1 MIFIFYGEA
10 AMAARWRAEMTLVG
24 GLAGLALTR
33 SIACGTGGPAEVDP
47 DVAALLADFGPL
59 VVIPAVERATT
70 SASALQIAIDDWAAA
85 PSDDDARQAAQQA
98 FLEAVGAWEPLEM
111 AQVGP
116 AASSLDAVGGQDL
129 RDEILSYPTVN
140 ACRVD
145 QLTAEGAY
153 AQPAFFEENLVTS
166 RGLDALDRLLFAD
179 DVANACG
186 EEIDI
191 NVEGTWTALGS
202 DEIRARRAAYAS
214 VLAHRLVEDLGRL
227 SDAWV
232 ADDFAGQLAA
242 AGGEG
247 SPYDTADQALQD
259 VFGALFALETSTQDR
274 KLGRVL
280 GLRDCD
286 AATCPED
293 TLLPWSGA
301 SQDWIVADLAGFRV
315 AFTGGEGAGLD
326 DLLAARGHQD
336 VVDELLLALDG
347 ADAAAAALALPVEE
361 AADSDPA
368 TALALHTAITA
379 VTEILETDVAT
390 ILTLQLPTEV
400 AGDND

>member
-1 MIFIFYGEA
+1 MIGS
-10 AMAARWRAEMTLVG
+10 
-24 GLAGLALTR
+24 LAGLALTR
-33 SIACGTGGPAEVDP
+33 SIACGSGGPAQIDP
-47 DVAALLADFGPL
+47 DVAALLADVGPR
-59 VVIPAVERATT
+59 VVIPALERAATGASDLQT
-70 SASALQIAIDDWAAA
+70 AIEAWASAPADE
-85 PSDDDARQAAQQA
+85 PARQAAQQA
-98 FLEAVGAWEPLEM
+98 FLEAVAAWEPLEM

-116 AASSLDAVGGQDL
+116 AASSLDAVGGLDL

-153 AQPAFFEENLVTS
+153 EQPSFFDENLVTS

-179 DVANACG
+179 DAANACG
-186 EEIDI
+186 EDIDI
-191 NVEGTWTALGS
+191 NVEGTWVALGS
-202 DEIRARRAAYAS
+202 DEIRARRAAYAA
-214 VLAHRLVEDLGRL
+214 VLAQRLVDDLGRL
-227 SDAWV
+227 TDAWV
-232 ADDFAGQLAA
+232 AEDFAGQLGA
-242 AGGEG
+242 AGTGD
-247 SPYDTADQALQD
+247 SPYETADQALQD

-301 SQDWIVADLAGFRV
+301 SQDWIVGDLAGFRV
-315 AFTGGEGAGLD
+315 AFTGGDGAGLD

-336 VVDELLLALDG
+336 VVDALLLALDD
-347 ADAAAAALALPVEE
+347 AEAAAAALTVPVEE
-361 AADSDPA
+361 AAESDP
-368 TALALHTAITA
+368 TQALAVHAAITA